1 MESDSD
7 PSTTELLEP
16 RNDDGWE
23 DVESDVEDRT
33 FKSLFEDKWFGDITE
48 MLQYDKEKHDFDYV
62 KLKNQLNLD
71 FLDRVQLINFVR
83 AEVKAGNALPKVWTT
98 ALFEDEQYL
107 KPTMEDDAVLYSLDD
122 IDEAAFDTSTAPDAG
137 EQELQ
142 ELRERLA
149 QIQIQFAAY
158 REEVQVS
165 FQKHV
170 NNMNDT
176 PASEAKNGAPDPN
189 DARTKKPT
197 SSAQEDQDTGYF
209 HSYASNPIHETMLK
223 DTIRTSAYRD
233 FIYKHKDVVAGK
245 TILDIGCGTG
255 ILSLFCARAGAKLVL
270 AVDNSAIIDKA
281 RVIVYENG
289 FQDVI
294 RCVRGKIEEVRLPV
308 PKVDVIV
315 SEWMGYGLLYESML
329 DSVLWARDR
338 YLDPE
343 RGLMVPSHATLR
355 LAPLVDSE
363 LRLDHVDFWKDVYG
377 FDMTGMLDEAVY
389 DEALV
394 RTLDKA
400 DVPSS
405 GGSDEDSAA
414 SSFLELDLH
423 TATTTDLTFLH
434 PWEMEWRAT
443 EAQSFDGW
451 AVWFDIFFL
460 SSRTDSLPPRMEAW
474 EAVRKGYTAFSTGPA
489 APQTHWQ
496 QVALLAETQEF
507 GFKQG
512 QLVRGK
518 IGYQKKEGKDR
529 SIDIEVM
536 WQGGGSDGD
545 KRERR
550 QVWTLD

>member
-1 MESDSD
+1 M
-7 PSTTELLEP
+7 
-16 RNDDGWE
+16 
-23 DVESDVEDRT
+23 
-33 FKSLFEDKWFGDITE
+33 
-48 MLQYDKEKHDFDYV
+48 
-62 KLKNQLNLD
+62 
-71 FLDRVQLINFVR
+71 R
-83 AEVKAGNALPKVWTT
+83 AEASAGNALPKVWTT

-122 IDEAAFDTSTAPDAG
+122 IDEAAFDTSSAPNDG
-137 EQELQ
+137 EQEVQ

-149 QIQIQFAAY
+149 QLQIQFAAY

-170 NNMNDT
+170 NKMKDT
-176 PASEAKNGAPDPN
+176 PASQPNDAPDPN
-189 DARTKKPT
+189 GATTKET
-197 SSAQEDQDTGYF
+197 TTSAQEDQDTGYF
-209 HSYASNPIHETMLK
+209 HSYATNPIHETMLK
-223 DTIRTSAYRD
+223 DTVRTSAYRD
-233 FIYKHKDVVAGK
+233 FIYNHKHLFAGK

-255 ILSLFCARAGAKLVL
+255 ILSLFCAKAGAKLVF

-294 RCVRGKIEEVRLPV
+294 KCLRGKIEEVHLPV
-308 PKVDVIV
+308 QKVDVII

-329 DSVLWARDR
+329 DSVIWARDR

-355 LAPLVDSE
+355 VAPLVDSE
-363 LRLDHVDFWKDVYG
+363 LRIEHVDFWKDVYG
-377 FDMTGMLDEAVY
+377 FDMTSMLDNAVY

-394 RTLDKA
+394 RTLEKG
-400 DVPSS
+400 DVP
-405 GGSDEDSAA
+405 GDNSA
-414 SSFLELDLH
+414 SCLQLDLH
-423 TATTTDLTFLH
+423 TAKTTDLTFLH
-434 PWEMEWRAT
+434 PFEIEWRAT
-443 EAQSFDGW
+443 EGQSFDGW

-460 SSRTDSLPPRMEAW
+460 TSRTENLPPRMEAS
-474 EAVRKGYTAFSTGPA
+474 EAVGKGYNAFGTGPA

-496 QVALLAETQEF
+496 QVALLAKTQDF
-507 GFKQG
+507 GFTQG
-512 QLVRGK
+512 QVVRGK

-536 WQGGGSDGD
+536 WQGGGSDGE
-545 KRERR
+545 KSERR

>member
-1 MESDSD
+1 M
-7 PSTTELLEP
+7 
-16 RNDDGWE
+16 
-23 DVESDVEDRT
+23 
-33 FKSLFEDKWFGDITE
+33 
-48 MLQYDKEKHDFDYV
+48 
-62 KLKNQLNLD
+62 
-71 FLDRVQLINFVR
+71 R
-83 AEVKAGNALPKVWTT
+83 AEANAGNALPKVWTT
-98 ALFEDEQYL
+98 ALFEDERYL

-122 IDEAAFDTSTAPDAG
+122 IDEAAFDTATAPDAG

-165 FQKHV
+165 FQKHI
-170 NNMNDT
+170 NNMKDT
-176 PASEAKNGAPDPN
+176 PASQPN
-189 DARTKKPT
+189 DAGTQET
-197 SSAQEDQDTGYF
+197 SSSAQEDQDTGYF

-223 DTIRTSAYRD
+223 DTIRTAAYRD
-233 FIYKHKDVVAGK
+233 FIYNHKELFAGK

-255 ILSLFCARAGAKLVL
+255 ILSLFCAQAGAKLVL
-270 AVDNSAIIDKA
+270 AVDNSAIIAKA
-281 RVIVYENG
+281 RVIVYANR
-289 FQDVI
+289 FQHVI
-294 RCVRGKIEEVRLPV
+294 KCLRGKIEEVHLPV
-308 PKVDVIV
+308 AKVDVII

-338 YLDPE
+338 YLEPE

-355 LAPLVDSE
+355 IAPLVHSE
-363 LRLDHVDFWKDVYG
+363 LRIEHVDFWKDVYG
-377 FDMTGMLDEAVY
+377 FDMTSMLDDAVY

-394 RTLDKA
+394 RTLEKR
-400 DVPSS
+400 DVPS
-405 GGSDEDSAA
+405 DDSAP
-414 SSFLELDLH
+414 FLELDLH
-423 TATTTDLTFLH
+423 TAKTTDLTFLR
-434 PWEMEWRAT
+434 PFEIEWRAT

-460 SSRTDSLPPRMEAW
+460 KSRTEHLPPRMEAA
-474 EAVRKGYTAFSTGPA
+474 EAVSKGYTAFSTGPA

-496 QVALLAETQEF
+496 QVALLAKTQEF

-512 QLVRGK
+512 QVVGGK

-536 WQGGGSDGD
+536 WQGGGGGSDGE
-545 KRERR
+545 KSERR